1 MGRNYSNYSNYS
13 KPQNDIQE
21 NQTILNSIKEE
32 EKQED
37 NIENEVK
44 VEQTSSTKYGV
55 VIPNMLYLRSG
66 PSKDDPMI
74 SVLEKGQKVEIIL
87 KESVNDFYRI
97 HIQDLDGYC
106 MKKFIKVE

>member
-13 KPQNDIQE
+13 KPQNNIQE
-21 NQTILNSIKEE
+21 SQTMLNSIKEE

-44 VEQTSSTKYGV
+44 VEQTSSIRSGV

>member
-1 MGRNYSNYSNYS
+1 MGRNYSNYS
-13 KPQNDIQE
+13 KPQNNIRED
-21 NQTILNSIKEE
+21 QTSLNIIKEE
-32 EKQED
+32 EKQKN

-44 VEQTSSTKYGV
+44 IEQTPNIKSGV

-87 KESVNDFYRI
+87 KESINDFYKV
-97 HIQDLDGYC
+97 HTKDLDGYC

>member
-13 KPQNDIQE
+13 KPQNNTQE

-44 VEQTSSTKYGV
+44 VEQTSNIKSGV

>member
-13 KPQNDIQE
+13 KPQNNIQE
-21 NQTILNSIKEE
+21 SQTMLNSIKEE

>member
-13 KPQNDIQE
+13 KPQNNIQE

-32 EKQED
+32 EKQGD

-44 VEQTSSTKYGV
+44 VEQTSNIKSGV

-74 SVLEKGQKVEIIL
+74 SVLEKGQEVEIIL

>member
-1 MGRNYSNYSNYS
+1 MGKNYSNYSNYS
-13 KPQNDIQE
+13 KLQNNTQE
-21 NQTILNSIKEE
+21 NQTMLNSIKEE

>member
-13 KPQNDIQE
+13 KPQNNIQE
-21 NQTILNSIKEE
+21 SQTILNSIKEE

-44 VEQTSSTKYGV
+44 VEQTSNIKYGV

>member
-13 KPQNDIQE
+13 KPQNNMQE
-21 NQTILNSIKEE
+21 NQALLNSIKEE

-44 VEQTSSTKYGV
+44 VEQTSNIKSGV

>member
-13 KPQNDIQE
+13 KPQNNIQE
-21 NQTILNSIKEE
+21 NQTMLNSIKEE

>member
-1 MGRNYSNYSNYS
+1 MGKNYSNYF
-13 KPQNDIQE
+13 KPQNNVQE
-21 NQTILNSIKEE
+21 NQTILDSIKEE
-32 EKQED
+32 EKQEN

-44 VEQTSSTKYGV
+44 VEQTSSIKSGV

>member
-1 MGRNYSNYSNYS
+1 MGRNYSNYS
-13 KPQNDIQE
+13 KPQNNTQE

-32 EKQED
+32 EKQEN

-44 VEQTSSTKYGV
+44 VEQTSSIKSGV

>member
-1 MGRNYSNYSNYS
+1 MGRNYSNYSR
-13 KPQNDIQE
+13 PQNNMQE
-21 NQTILNSIKEE
+21 SKTIVNSIKEE
-32 EKQED
+32 EKQEN

-44 VEQTSSTKYGV
+44 VEQTSSIKSGV

-74 SVLEKGQKVEIIL
+74 SVLEKGQEVEIIL
-87 KESVNDFYRI
+87 KESINDFYKV
-97 HIQDLDGYC
+97 HTKDLDGYC

>member
-13 KPQNDIQE
+13 KPQNNTQE

-32 EKQED
+32 EKQEN

-44 VEQTSSTKYGV
+44 VEQTLSIKSGV

>member
-13 KPQNDIQE
+13 KPQNNIQE
-21 NQTILNSIKEE
+21 NQTMLNSIKEE
-32 EKQED
+32 EKQDD

-44 VEQTSSTKYGV
+44 VEQRSSIKSGV

>member
-13 KPQNDIQE
+13 KPQNNTQE
-21 NQTILNSIKEE
+21 NQTILNSIKKE

>member
-1 MGRNYSNYSNYS
+1 MGKNYSNYF
-13 KPQNDIQE
+13 KPQNNVQE
-21 NQTILNSIKEE
+21 NQIILDSIKEE
-32 EKQED
+32 EKQEN

-44 VEQTSSTKYGV
+44 VEQTSSIKSGV

-106 MKKFIKVE
+106 MKQFIKVE

>member
-13 KPQNDIQE
+13 KPQNNIQE

-44 VEQTSSTKYGV
+44 VEQTLSTKYGV